1 MYVQLEQM
9 RQVVLVSCVLL
20 VCLLVLAAATLD
32 NISWWQQSFPDAFMT
47 QTSVRDLLS
56 RSAIEL
62 QTNIR
67 ENYIISFTIAYSLYE
82 HN

>member
-1 MYVQLEQM
+1 MYVQVEQM

-47 QTSVRDLLS
+47 QTSVMDLLT

-62 QTNIR
+62 HTN
-67 ENYIISFTIAYSLYE
+67 ASLQIGLSE
-82 HN
+82 FWAILL

>member
-1 MYVQLEQM
+1 MYAQVEQM

-47 QTSVRDLLS
+47 QTSVMDLLT
-56 RSAIEL
+56 RSVSDRAVNESL
-62 QTNIR
+62 QRFYNH
-67 ENYIISFTIAYSLYE
+67 EEGPY
-82 HN
+82 